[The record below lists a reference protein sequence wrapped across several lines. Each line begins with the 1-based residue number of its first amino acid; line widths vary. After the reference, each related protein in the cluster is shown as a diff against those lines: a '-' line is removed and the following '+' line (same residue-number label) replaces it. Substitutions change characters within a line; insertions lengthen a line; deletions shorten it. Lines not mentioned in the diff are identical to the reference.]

1 MNGGRSVFH
10 PAAII
15 LASLLAVGVL
25 RAQQETYPTGPA
37 AGRDLA
43 AALRSMRP
51 VQDTN
56 WQGVLKISGSGHKT
70 VTVPVTCRTVTGDST
85 WSVTYTTAAT
95 NSLAAEK
102 LEIIF
107 STNAAPQY
115 LYARAAAPGDSP
127 GELKPLTGAA
137 ADIPLGGSDF
147 WLSDLGFEFYHW
159 PDQNR
164 LKGEMRRGKPCY
176 VLECGNPHPGPGGY
190 SRVKVWI
197 EKESG
202 APLQAETYG
211 TDGNLFKEFELGSIQ
226 KVNGRYELKDMEI
239 INDRTGSRTRLVFD
253 LGAK

>member
-1 MNGGRSVFH
+1 MNGWRSSFH

-15 LASLLAVGVL
+15 LAALLAGGFL
-25 RAQQETYPTGPA
+25 RAQEETYPTGPA
-37 AGRDLA
+37 AGQDLA

-51 VQDTN
+51 LEDTN
-56 WQGVLKISGSGHKT
+56 WQGVLKISGGGHKT
-70 VTVPVTCRTVTGDST
+70 ITVPVTCRTVTGEST
-85 WSVTYTTAAT
+85 WSVTYTVAAT
-95 NSLAAEK
+95 NSTVAEK

-107 STNAAPQY
+107 STNAPPQY
-115 LYARAAAPGDSP
+115 LYACATAPGAAP
-127 GELKPLTGAA
+127 GELKPLTGAE
-137 ADIPLGGSDF
+137 ADVPLGGSDF

-176 VLECGNPHPGPGGY
+176 VLESGNPHPGPGGY

-211 TDGNLFKEFELGSIQ
+211 TDGNVFKEFELGSVK
-226 KVNGRYELKDMEI
+226 KVNGRYELKDLEI